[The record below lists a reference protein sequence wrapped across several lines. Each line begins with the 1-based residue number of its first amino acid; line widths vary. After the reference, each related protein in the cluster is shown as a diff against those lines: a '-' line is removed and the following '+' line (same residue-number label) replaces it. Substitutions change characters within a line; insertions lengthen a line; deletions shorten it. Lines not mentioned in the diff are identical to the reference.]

1 MNRSERRNLDH
12 DLRKLMMKDGDR
24 CTVCHADLPH
34 NGRTYYGQAAGAAV
48 IAGECCRSKLTVEVG
63 SGLYVQG
70 DYDVLSSAGGG
81 GPPPGSP
88 DDLEAAIC
96 RIQQDVA
103 GIDGLAA
110 SAKARAGITGRRGQV
125 SLMDTPWKADDAAW
139 FQAHPDRAHR
149 LRPLL
154 KGELESFPAAAVPTA
169 LPSDHE
175 IQIVIRQ
182 VEPGQRIRMPFGRN
196 LATPIPDIEAVTHA
210 LFDAVSQRRD
220 ASRNISVEEV
230 AALAKRYD
238 RPPRSA

>member
-1 MNRSERRNLDH
+1 MNRSERRNLDR
-12 DLRKLMMKDGDR
+12 DLRQLMKKDGDR

-34 NGRTYYGQAAGAAV
+34 NGRTYYGRAAGAAA

-70 DYDVLSSAGGG
+70 DYDVLSRTGGG

-88 DDLEAAIC
+88 DEFEAAIG
-96 RIQQDVA
+96 RIQQGVA

-139 FQAHPDRAHR
+139 FETRPDRAHR

-154 KGELESFPAAAVPTA
+154 KGELESFPPTA
-169 LPSDHE
+169 APNALPPDHE
-175 IQIVIRQ
+175 IQVVIRQ

-196 LATPIPDIEAVTHA
+196 LATPIPDIEAVIHA
-210 LFDAVSQRRD
+210 LFDAVSQRRG
-220 ASRNISVEEV
+220 ASPNISVEEV
-230 AALAKRYD
+230 ATLAKRYD
-238 RPPRSA
+238 RPPRAG